1 MEGMVNAKV
10 VVTRCR
16 FRQTKGREEKEKDVR
31 TVASILCLMM
41 HAVIAEHVINKAMV
55 VYMNFLLK
63 DIWR

>member
-1 MEGMVNAKV
+1 M
-10 VVTRCR
+10 
-16 FRQTKGREEKEKDVR
+16 KGREEKEKSVP

-41 HAVIAEHVINKAMV
+41 HAVVAEHVINKAMV